1 MTPERIAELRAGPF
15 QFWYLDTVNERRT
28 INAAWREM
36 LDEIERLQY
45 RCPKCSSP
53 DKFPKFHNYDCE
65 CQQ

>member
-1 MTPERIAELRAGPF
+1 MTPERIAELREKAPGNPTF
-15 QFWYLDTVNERRT
+15 GESRFTQWH
-28 INAAWREM
+28 EM

-45 RCPKCSSP
+45 RCPKCSDP